1 MHSSNSLRKVSYTG
15 LWFEVAVVPED
26 FISTVLHLCHNQSG
40 HNGYQRTYAA
50 IKCVYYWKGMRKH
63 ILVHCKSCPTCAKQ
77 KVQKTQFEKQIFEPG
92 VQPMEFICIDLIV
105 EFYPPSSKGNRYAL
119 TAVCMLTGFTF
130 CIPIKNKTA
139 QEVVTAWRNHISFPF
154 GVCRKLLMDNGTEFK
169 NELFSQI
176 AEQLGVERKIYMPPY
191 RPWSNGELK
200 VFITFSNCV

>member
-1 MHSSNSLRKVSYTG
+1 
-15 LWFEVAVVPED
+15 
-26 FISTVLHLCHNQSG
+26 
-40 HNGYQRTYAA
+40 
-50 IKCVYYWKGMRKH
+50 
-63 ILVHCKSCPTCAKQ
+63 
-77 KVQKTQFEKQIFEPG
+77 
-92 VQPMEFICIDLIV
+92 MEFICIDLIV

-139 QEVVTAWRNHISFPF
+139 QEVLQLGEITFHFHLVSAESYW
-154 GVCRKLLMDNGTEFK
+154 MDNGTEFK